1 MKKANMLLA
10 ALCAVGM
17 TASLFGCSSGQ
28 AQGGD
33 TQPQASAA
41 PAADAASAP
50 QREQIVVGFSNW
62 SRSFEF
68 YVDLEKGMQEV
79 ADAQGVKLIT
89 QDPNG
94 DLAAQTKQVEDFI
107 TQGVD
112 GIVLCPIDSN
122 AAVTEAE
129 TINQAGIPLVTTDI
143 AVAGGD
149 VASHI
154 ASDNTLGGQLA
165 AQFIGEQLGGTG
177 KVALINNPT
186 ITSLIERETGFTDT
200 MAQKYPDIE
209 IVAVQSG
216 ESKREKG
223 LSVMENIL
231 QSNPDVQGVFAV
243 NDMMGLGALQAVQ
256 AAQRDDIVIVGFDA
270 TEEAVKYIKEGSAL
284 KASVAQNP
292 VELGKTTMET
302 MIKVI
307 AGEQVEKNIP
317 VPVELVT
324 AGNA

>member
-112 GIVLCPIDSN
+112 GIVL
-122 AAVTEAE
+122 
-129 TINQAGIPLVTTDI
+129 
-143 AVAGGD
+143 
-149 VASHI
+149 
-154 ASDNTLGGQLA
+154 
-165 AQFIGEQLGGTG
+165 
-177 KVALINNPT
+177 
-186 ITSLIERETGFTDT
+186 
-200 MAQKYPDIE
+200 
-209 IVAVQSG
+209 
-216 ESKREKG
+216 
-223 LSVMENIL
+223 
-231 QSNPDVQGVFAV
+231 
-243 NDMMGLGALQAVQ
+243 
-256 AAQRDDIVIVGFDA
+256 
-270 TEEAVKYIKEGSAL
+270 
-284 KASVAQNP
+284 
-292 VELGKTTMET
+292 
-302 MIKVI
+302 
-307 AGEQVEKNIP
+307 
-317 VPVELVT
+317 
-324 AGNA
+324 

>member
-149 VASHI
+149 AASHI
-154 ASDNTLGGQLA
+154 ASDNT
-165 AQFIGEQLGGTG
+165 LGGTG

-302 MIKVI
+302 MLKVI

>member
-1 MKKANMLLA
+1 MP
-10 ALCAVGM
+10 
-17 TASLFGCSSGQ
+17 LFGGNT
-28 AQGGD
+28 GTRTLD
-33 TQPQASAA
+33 FL
-41 PAADAASAP
+41 
-50 QREQIVVGFSNW
+50 RV
-62 SRSFEF
+62 
-68 YVDLEKGMQEV
+68 MQEV

-149 VASHI
+149 AASHI

-302 MIKVI
+302 MLKVI

>member
-149 VASHI
+149 VTSR
-154 ASDNTLGGQLA
+154 
-165 AQFIGEQLGGTG
+165 
-177 KVALINNPT
+177 PT
-186 ITSLIERETGFTDT
+186 IR
-200 MAQKYPDIE
+200 
-209 IVAVQSG
+209 
-216 ESKREKG
+216 
-223 LSVMENIL
+223 
-231 QSNPDVQGVFAV
+231 
-243 NDMMGLGALQAVQ
+243 
-256 AAQRDDIVIVGFDA
+256 
-270 TEEAVKYIKEGSAL
+270 SADSSRRSSS
-284 KASVAQNP
+284 ASSSA
-292 VELGKTTMET
+292 EL
-302 MIKVI
+302 
-307 AGEQVEKNIP
+307 ARSR
-317 VPVELVT
+317 
-324 AGNA
+324 